1 MRERESFFFPHCIKN
16 LIFRKMTT
24 YKTILFRFEGKNKV
38 LDRGLTLEQAQEI
51 CSDPNTSSRTCEK
64 ASYFKKWGDG
74 PWFVGYDEE

>member
-1 MRERESFFFPHCIKN
+1 
-16 LIFRKMTT
+16 MTT

-51 CSDPNTSSRTCEK
+51 CRDPNTSSRTCEK
-64 ASYFKKWGDG
+64 AAYFKRWGDG